1 VRALGGL
8 LIIVF
13 LSLAGVSGLTGI
25 ARDRRK
31 WLAVLVAIIAGGFLL
46 LRWQW
51 KGLM

>member
-1 VRALGGL
+1 MAGFSLSGVFGVLGMQC
-8 LIIVF
+8 
-13 LSLAGVSGLTGI
+13 
-25 ARDRRK
+25 DRRK